1 MEERKKNYIEDFDWF
16 NMYFKEIE
24 YSENDCVIG
33 QCKRCNSIFKTYSKR
48 NFELNDFVFHIN
60 THLEN
65 DIKKKP
71 KNNYIRIKGKKY
83 IQDKEGHTFF
93 YNHFI
98 QSATCSGVLGGSC
111 KKCDEYIETYE
122 EIDYCLEK
130 FENHLSILSW
140 FLYRIFFFIF

>member
-33 QCKRCNSIFKTYSKR
+33 QCKRY
-48 NFELNDFVFHIN
+48 

-130 FENHLSILSW
+130 FENHLSMYL
-140 FLYRIFFFIF
+140 FFKFFIKKKQKQCHPPYKS